1 MPLQDQSPESRAVA
15 TSQSYVEQLSPELTH
30 AGRTTSY
37 GVGFESPANTFDY
50 IVLKRA
56 FDIGMVLL
64 FSPIL
69 LSLGLIVA
77 LLVVLSSPGP
87 IFFSHRRIRRGG
99 AFFSMW
105 KFRTMCQNSAE
116 VLERHLALHPEDRE
130 EWLLNHKLKK
140 DPRITGI
147 GNILR
152 RSSFDELPQVW
163 NVLTGRMS
171 LVGPRPIVAAEVE
184 KYHSDFAYYIAVK
197 PGVTGLWQSSG
208 RSTLS
213 YDERV
218 ALDRKY
224 VENWSLWLDLKIL
237 VRTVR
242 CVVNSNGA
250 F

>member
-1 MPLQDQSPESRAVA
+1 
-15 TSQSYVEQLSPELTH
+15 
-30 AGRTTSY
+30 
-37 GVGFESPANTFDY
+37 
-50 IVLKRA
+50 
-56 FDIGMVLL
+56 
-64 FSPIL
+64 
-69 LSLGLIVA
+69 
-77 LLVVLSSPGP
+77 
-87 IFFSHRRIRRGG
+87 
-99 AFFSMW
+99 
-105 KFRTMCQNSAE
+105 
-116 VLERHLALHPEDRE
+116 
-130 EWLLNHKLKK
+130 LNHKLKK

-152 RSSFDELPQVW
+152 RSSLDELPQVW

-184 KYHSDFAYYIAVK
+184 KYGSDFAYYIAVK

-224 VENWSLWLDLKIL
+224 VENWSLWLDFKIL